1 MSISG
6 NIGEWSEPYVI
17 FRLLADGRLHQANEK
32 MLPSKNEFAHIL
44 DVIRRDT
51 RASIGSEGGVQF
63 SFTDKLGQSHTLE
76 TNNVMME
83 KIASRL
89 LSKLKNVTAKTG
101 AFPLPDIEKDLLFYG
116 FTRLTNPADEKR
128 RTTKRDLALRL
139 DSPNMGV
146 ATLGFSVKS
155 ELGAPPTLLNASE
168 ATNVIYRV
176 QGLTDEQAEEIN
188 NIKSSTKIMDR
199 CRAIKKHA
207 TSIEYEGFSNSIFEE
222 NLEVVDAAL
231 PRILADLIKVHY
243 FDQILLPRSSKT
255 GRRRDDK
262 LSSAVELLSKTEPYI
277 SKSRRNFC
285 EIKVKRFLRNCALGL
300 MPSKVWNGIEDATGG
315 YIVVLPDGQLVA
327 LYVYNTNLFEKYLY
341 ESTIFERASTSRH
354 GYMTLIKDQS
364 SNDFF
369 LKLNLQIRF
378 NR

>member
-1 MSISG
+1 MNVSG

-17 FRLLADGRLHQANEK
+17 FKLLADGKLCQATAE
-32 MLPSKNEFAHIL
+32 MLPSKNEFAHVL
-44 DVIRRDT
+44 KVIRRDT
-51 RASIGSEGGVQF
+51 RGIVEADGVIRF
-63 SFTDKLGQSHTLE
+63 AFTDKFGQDHNLE
-76 TNNVMME
+76 TNAVMME
-83 KIASRL
+83 KIANRL
-89 LSKLKNVTAKTG
+89 LSKLKTTKGTTG
-101 AFPLPDIEKDLLFYG
+101 AFPLPEIEKDLLFYG
-116 FTRLTNPADEKR
+116 FTRLTNPADDRR
-128 RTTKRDLALRL
+128 RTTKRDLAIQL

-176 QGLTDEQAEEIN
+176 SGLTEQQADAIN
-188 NIKSSTKIMDR
+188 SISSHTKIMDR
-199 CRAIKKHA
+199 CRAIKKYA
-207 TSIEYEGFSNSIFEE
+207 TSIEYEGYNNRIFEE

-231 PRILADLIKVHY
+231 PHILADLIKVHY
-243 FDQILLPRSSKT
+243 FDQILLPRSGHT
-255 GRRRDDK
+255 GLRRDDK
-262 LSSAVELLSKTEPYI
+262 LSSAVEILSKKEPYI
-277 SKSRRNFC
+277 SRSRRNFC

-300 MPSKVWNGIEDATGG
+300 MPSQIWNGIEDATGG

-354 GYMTLIKDQS
+354 GYMRLVKDTAS
-364 SNDFF
+364 DDYF